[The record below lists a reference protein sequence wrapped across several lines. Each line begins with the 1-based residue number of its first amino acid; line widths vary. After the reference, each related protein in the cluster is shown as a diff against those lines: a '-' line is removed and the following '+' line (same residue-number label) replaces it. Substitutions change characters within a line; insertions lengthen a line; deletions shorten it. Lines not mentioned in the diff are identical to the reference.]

1 MLPTWWHAM
10 KPHEKKGVAAVA
22 EAHGRQF
29 TVECFT
35 EMHLA
40 CSIPMKDMQ
49 NLRLYLECSWENPAQ
64 LDTEEPIALD
74 NQSAISVEVT
84 EAPGLVK
91 DASSGLGWF
100 QLKPPSM
107 KGQKLLDH
115 MFFQRQLSF
124 KTKETH
130 LYIPNSY
137 LDIAIK
143 PSNIEVLK
151 YMTAPDLSK
160 RAIMKDSAGNGAT
173 LNLSAR
179 KLNQT
184 GYVQRRCGF
193 VNTEVKVRKLNNA
206 LQLSQYMATITNGQ
220 CSERA
225 QQSVEKHLEYRTLAP
240 VAFEKLKGKN
250 GELNKIT
257 KNEIL
262 SIMYFYF
269 LILGND
275 KKNKPL
281 VIAAFMHCYLK
292 APEKIP
298 FRVWCT
304 DASPAPL
311 ATIAWEMDDDDAPF
325 DVGVQLITK

>member
-1 MLPTWWHAM
+1 M
-10 KPHEKKGVAAVA
+10 KYL
-22 EAHGRQF
+22 Q
-29 TVECFT
+29 
-35 EMHLA
+35 
-40 CSIPMKDMQ
+40 S
-49 NLRLYLECSWENPAQ
+49 LRLCLECSWENPAQ
-64 LDTEEPIALD
+64 LDMEEPIALE

-84 EAPGLVK
+84 EAQGLVK
-91 DASSGLGWF
+91 DASSGLELF
-100 QLKPPSM
+100 QLKPPGM

-115 MFFQRQLSF
+115 MCFQRQLSF
-124 KTKETH
+124 KTKETR
-130 LYIPNSY
+130 LYMPNSY

-160 RAIMKDSAGNGAT
+160 RAIMKDCAGNGAT
-173 LNLSAR
+173 LNLAAR

-184 GYVQRRCGF
+184 GYVQRHCGL
-193 VNTEVKVRKLNNA
+193 VNTEVKVRNLKNA
-206 LQLSQYMATITNGQ
+206 LQLSQSMATITSGQ

-225 QQSVEKHLEYRTLAP
+225 QQRVEKQIEYHTLAP
-240 VAFEKLKGKN
+240 VALENLKGKN

-262 SIMYFYF
+262 SSMYFYF

-281 VIAAFMHCYLK
+281 VLAAFLHCYLK

-298 FRVWCT
+298 FRVWCAT
-304 DASPAPL
+304 DVSPAPL
-311 ATIAWEMDDDDAPF
+311 ATIAWEMDNDDTPF
-325 DVGVQLITK
+325 DVGVQLLIE